1 MVSKGMDF
9 EVKLPGLDPDFVAS
23 SCVTTIWL
31 SYLQMGENNLI
42 DKIIVVVKSSKTF
55 KILTQSLA
63 LRAQ

>member
-1 MVSKGMDF
+1 MDF
-9 EVKLPGLDPDFVAS
+9 EVKLPGLDPDFVTS

-55 KILTQSLA
+55 KILTQGLA